1 MSTNIKRALVA
12 VVVVGSTLNAI
23 NNYDVFLD
31 DNFTLRISSRII
43 LTYIT
48 PFCVSLFSSIKA
60 SKSWFKLQTK

>member
-60 SKSWFKLQTK
+60 SKS